1 MANTPRERKQLSH
14 LDNLAVQYQ
23 RIFKG
28 AAHSAEIRLRLDK
41 VQKSLDDL
49 LPQTSL
55 ADEEIHA
62 VQKSIR
68 SELKFVD
75 KEHKRLYK
83 AFRRVL
89 SQEEAVHRIDI
100 RNQRRWLMYRL
111 ALILCAGGSLLFT
124 YWLAQQWH
132 IPLPFTQV

>member
-55 ADEEIHA
+55 ADEEIRA

-111 ALILCAGGSLLFT
+111 ALILCAGGSLLLT

>member
-1 MANTPRERKQLSH
+1 MSSTPLERNQLSH

-23 RIFKG
+23 RVFKG
-28 AAHSAEIRLRLDK
+28 AAHSAEIRVRLDK
-41 VQKSLDDL
+41 VQKSLDEL

-55 ADEEIHA
+55 ADEEANAI
-62 VQKSIR
+62 QKSIR

-89 SQEEAVHRIDI
+89 SQEEALHRIDK

-111 ALILCAGGSLLFT
+111 ALILCAGGSLLLT

-132 IPLPFTQV
+132 IPLPFIPV